1 MSDEQDIIYLES
13 KSPLLRSSTEFARL
27 VHQLCLTRKAQNR
40 FEDSSTL
47 QMYRAGTSVAANIRE
62 GRFAE
67 SKRDFIH
74 KLKIAEKEL
83 AEFYFWFG
91 MLAATQTHW
100 SDDLKSAINQHA
112 AYIRN
117 MLRKAL
123 SSAREPAAQ

>member
-1 MSDEQDIIYLES
+1 MPDEQDIIYLES
-13 KSPLLRSSTEFARL
+13 KSPQLRASTEFARQ
-27 VHQLCLTRKAQNR
+27 VHGLCLACKAPNR
-40 FEDSSTL
+40 FEGSSTL

-91 MLAATQTHW
+91 MLATTQTQW
-100 SDDLKSAINQHA
+100 PDDLKCAINQQA

-123 SSAREPAAQ
+123 SSARESTT